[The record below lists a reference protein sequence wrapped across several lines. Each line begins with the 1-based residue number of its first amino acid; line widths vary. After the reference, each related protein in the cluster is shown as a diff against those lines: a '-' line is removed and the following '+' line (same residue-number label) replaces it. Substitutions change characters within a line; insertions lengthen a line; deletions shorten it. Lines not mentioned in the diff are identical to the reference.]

1 MVFLPSRL
9 TKEGLLYCRKIKARD
24 ITSNYRLITCL
35 PLIGKLFLGV
45 NADEVYENL
54 DLEELM
60 IYFILIGQ

>member
-1 MVFLPSRL
+1 MQKDKS
-9 TKEGLLYCRKIKARD
+9 KSD

-45 NADEVYENL
+45 IADEVYENL

-60 IYFILIGQ
+60 VYFILIGQKLQKSS

>member
-1 MVFLPSRL
+1 MQKDKS
-9 TKEGLLYCRKIKARD
+9 KSD

-45 NADEVYENL
+45 IADEVYENL

-60 IYFILIGQ
+60 IYVILIGQ